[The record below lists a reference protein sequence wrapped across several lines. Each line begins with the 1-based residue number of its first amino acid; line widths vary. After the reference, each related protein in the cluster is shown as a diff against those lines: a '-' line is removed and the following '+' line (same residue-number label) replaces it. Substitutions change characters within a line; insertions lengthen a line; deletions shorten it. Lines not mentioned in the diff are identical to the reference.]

1 MCKKDY
7 VMGKVYLWT
16 MRDPEDPDID
26 PNNMGFDGPEG
37 VDDDGSESEA

>member
-1 MCKKDY
+1 MIMIKK
-7 VMGKVYLWT
+7 VIFWNVE
-16 MRDPEDPDID
+16 PEDTDID